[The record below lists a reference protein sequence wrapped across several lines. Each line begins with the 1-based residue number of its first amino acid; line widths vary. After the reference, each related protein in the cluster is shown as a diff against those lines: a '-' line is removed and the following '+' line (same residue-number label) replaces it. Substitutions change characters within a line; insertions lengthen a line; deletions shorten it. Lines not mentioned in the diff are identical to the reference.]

1 MSFYS
6 EIVNRI
12 LTNDIQTKAELHRAK
27 VMLCSQFHISD
38 VPPDSD
44 IIAHL
49 PADLSSKQ
57 HDRVVALLRKKPMRT
72 ISGVAIVA
80 VMTSP
85 APCPHGKC
93 LPCPGGTAW
102 ETPQS
107 YTGHEPAAMRAQF
120 HGYDPFLQTKARIG
134 QLQAIGHPV
143 DKIDLIVMGG
153 TFTSRT
159 PWYQTWFIKRCY
171 DALNGKDSQTVEEAQ
186 RCNETATHRCIGL
199 TIETRPDWL
208 RLQHIDQI
216 LHLGATR
223 VELGIQTVYDDL
235 LYLMSRGHTIMDS
248 KDATRLAKNCGLK
261 VCYHMMPGLPGSD
274 ETRDRKALQTIV
286 EDDDFKPDMVK
297 IYPTLTIEGTELY
310 TMWERGL
317 YTPLTTEEAVHRIS
331 QWKTLVPEWIR
342 IQRIQR
348 DIPASFIESGVTK
361 SNLRQLVEEEL
372 QHQGY
377 RCRCIRCRE
386 IGHKSLRETLEVH
399 EEDISLECL
408 HYQASG
414 SEELF
419 LSLVDRKHDALL
431 GYLRLRD
438 IHTTPRWELQQN
450 PCMII
455 RELKVVGQE
464 LSLGKRDKNGWQHKG
479 YGKELLQEAER
490 LCSEEFDK
498 RYLYVLSGT
507 GVKEYYRKAGF
518 QDVGVYLVKHLR
530 G

>member
-12 LTNDIQTKAELHRAK
+12 LSHEIQTKEELHKAK
-27 VMLCSQFHISD
+27 VALCTQFHID
-38 VPPDSD
+38 NVPPDSD
-44 IIAHL
+44 ILAHL
-49 PADLSSKQ
+49 PPDLSPEHYDHVLS
-57 HDRVVALLRKKPMRT
+57 LLRKKPMRT

-85 APCPHGKC
+85 APCPHGQC
-93 LPCPGGTAW
+93 LPCPGGTTW
-102 ETPQS
+102 DTPQS
-107 YTGHEPAAMRAQF
+107 YTGHEPAAMRAHF
-120 HGYDPFLQTKARIG
+120 HGYDPFLQTKARID
-134 QLQAIGHPV
+134 QLQAIGHAV
-143 DKIDLIVMGG
+143 DKIDLIIMGG
-153 TFTSRT
+153 TFTSRV
-159 PWYQTWFIKRCY
+159 PWYQNWFINRCL
-171 DALNGKDSQTVEEAQ
+171 DALNGKDSPTVEEAQ
-186 RCNETATHRCIGL
+186 TCNETAPHRCIGL

-208 RLQHIDQI
+208 RLHHVDEI

-235 LYLMSRGHTIMDS
+235 LYAMGRGHTVTDS
-248 KDATRLAKNCGLK
+248 KDATRLAKNCGFK

-274 ETRDRKALQTIV
+274 ETRDNTSFQMIT
-286 EDDDFKPDMVK
+286 EDEDFKPDMVK

-310 TMWERGL
+310 RLWEQGR
-317 YTPLTTEEAVHRIS
+317 YAPLTTEEAVHRIAH
-331 QWKTLVPEWIR
+331 WKTYVPEWIR

-372 QHQGY
+372 KRKGDQ
-377 RCRCIRCRE
+377 CRCIRCRE
-386 IGHKSLRETLEVH
+386 IGHKSLREPLEV
-399 EEDISLECL
+399 EEDAISLECL

-419 LSLVDRKHDALL
+419 LSLVDRTHDALL

-438 IHTTPRWELQQN
+438 IMETHRWELQQH

-464 LSLGKRDKNGWQHKG
+464 LSLGKRDKKGWQHKG
-479 YGKELLQEAER
+479 YGKELVLEAER

-498 RYLYVLSGT
+498 EYLSVLSGV
-507 GVKEYYRKAGF
+507 GVKEYYRKIGF
-518 QDVGVYLVKHLR
+518 QDLGVYLVKHLQ